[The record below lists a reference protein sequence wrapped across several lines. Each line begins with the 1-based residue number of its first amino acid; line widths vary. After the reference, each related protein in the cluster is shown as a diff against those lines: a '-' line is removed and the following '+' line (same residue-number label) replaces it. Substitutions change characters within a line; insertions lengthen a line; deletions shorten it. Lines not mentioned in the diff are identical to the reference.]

1 MFAFP
6 PILRYSIKY
15 KNNLTWEVRNLKYL
29 DYGFEGRVAIVT
41 GAGTGIGRSCAEE
54 LAAGGAKV
62 ALFGRRMEKL
72 EETLALC
79 MQYTQEVIAVSVDVS
94 DPEGVRAAVAEVI
107 EAFGQI
113 DILINDAGIESRL
126 QPGESFF
133 GTLFDKLTPEEYIR
147 FFEIHSLGHYLMCN
161 AVIPYMQERH
171 FGRIVNVTSVTG
183 VNGAYSTPGYTASK
197 AAAICQTKAFAQ
209 KYGRDNITVNSI
221 APGMVD
227 TPMKIDATPEEYA
240 AVAEMT
246 PLGYVAQP
254 IDIARVA
261 MFFAQ
266 ENLYVTGQSLI
277 VDGGS
282 NNL

>member
-1 MFAFP
+1 MFAFFP
-6 PILRYSIKY
+6 HLRYSIKY
-15 KNNLTWEVRNLKYL
+15 GKINSWEVRILKYL

-72 EETLALC
+72 EETLHLC

-94 DPEGVRAAVAEVI
+94 DPEGVKAAVAEVI

-266 ENLYVTGQSLI
+266 ENLYVTGQNLI